1 MANSEV
7 LLLKPVTGLGAEG
20 DQVKVKAGYAR
31 NYLLP
36 RKVAVPVTHANRKQV
51 DSLKKARALREAKEV
66 EGAQTLATQIEK
78 TSIAIAVKTGEGG
91 KMFGAVTA
99 NDLHDK
105 LVAAGV
111 TVDKR
116 KIHLP
121 APVKTLGK
129 HEATVKLHADISV
142 VLSFDVVSEN
152 PIVPTAEEV
161 AAAAPKQEGKRERR
175 DFKR

>member
-1 MANSEV
+1 
-7 LLLKPVTGLGAEG
+7 
-20 DQVKVKAGYAR
+20 
-31 NYLLP
+31 
-36 RKVAVPVTHANRKQV
+36 
-51 DSLKKARALREAKEV
+51 
-66 EGAQTLATQIEK
+66 
-78 TSIAIAVKTGEGG
+78 
-91 KMFGAVTA
+91 
-99 NDLHDK
+99 
-105 LVAAGV
+105 V